1 MYKLT
6 LTCKVITPM
15 FMSGSDGRSPELR
28 PSEIKGL
35 MRFWWRAIK
44 AEKDITKLKNEEFEI
59 FGGIGERANKS
70 KIKIRVK
77 PDPKNTYRGK
87 YKRLP
92 HNPNK
97 TFKLDCFNINTIF
110 KIIIESHKDISFFRD
125 LLIISI
131 ILGGFGKGA
140 RRGFGSIEICEPAYL
155 KFENIEVKEFLE
167 KITYLLNNIDNH
179 FIVQNSKIIN
189 TRAGTNYPWI
199 KEIEVGKNHVDW
211 EELLK
216 KIGEASHKYRDPS
229 LGCASPR
236 MASPIYVSVIKLK
249 NMYYP
254 IVTTLQNSFPTSHKF
269 SINLKKQEDF
279 KREVLS

>member
-28 PSEIKGL
+28 PSEFKGL
-35 MRFWWRAIK
+35 IRFWWRAIK
-44 AEKDITKLKNEEFEI
+44 GEEDITKLKNEEFEI

-77 PDPKNTYRGK
+77 PDPKNTYRSK

-97 TFKLDCFNINTIF
+97 TFKLNCFNINTIF
-110 KIIIESHKDISFFRD
+110 KIIIESHKDINFFRD
-125 LLIISI
+125 LLIIST

-140 RRGFGSIEICEPAYL
+140 RRGFGSIEIFQPEELNFGNLGREEY
-155 KFENIEVKEFLE
+155 LE
-167 KITYLLNNIDNH
+167 KILEILNQIDNH
-179 FIVQNSKIIN
+179 YKIQNSKIVN
-189 TRAGTNYPWI
+189 TKSGGNYPWI
-199 KEIEVGKNHVDW
+199 KEIEIGKNYLDW

-216 KIGEASHKYRDPS
+216 KIGDASHKHKDPS
-229 LGCASPR
+229 LGNASPR
-236 MASPIYVSVIKLK
+236 MASPIYVSVIKIK

-254 IVTTLQNSFPTSHKF
+254 IVTTLESSFPTNYNF
-269 SINLKKQEDF
+269 NLKKQEDF